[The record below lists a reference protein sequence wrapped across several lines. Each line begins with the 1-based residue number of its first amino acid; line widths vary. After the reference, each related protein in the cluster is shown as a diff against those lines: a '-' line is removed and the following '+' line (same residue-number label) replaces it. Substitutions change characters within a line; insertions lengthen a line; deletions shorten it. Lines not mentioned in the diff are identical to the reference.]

1 MDYDQFAR
9 LLYVLG
15 MSESEFAHVSNT
27 PPETVRNWKYRK
39 LRDLPGWVEGMIGVL
54 LAQRELPSA
63 VFDRFSKIYWTIV
76 QGERLHRADIWF
88 LIVEVQKYMSRNRD
102 LLIQTKYARALLEAV
117 KVTLECSPE
126 NSYAEYCHG
135 NLNAISKGEGAP
147 LVRVFAALDGEYTN
161 ASQAD
166 FVSRCLSSFFSGSP
180 TCIPTDRDARDRLR
194 PHYLDLYR
202 LAKRCYMVGAGSFEA
217 SKDMEIGK
225 SIYRPHFED
234 MPLQWN
240 EKFSYS
246 LFNGGQS
253 WAIKLNDMLVSG
265 DFPLLS
271 SLRHALVIFTPAFQ
285 AFSNASVGE
294 RSFATPDASYGHH
307 SGIGPCGISVRKDN
321 VLVKLP
327 EVWMWLNQ
335 SDFCQFE
342 SLISEAWKT
351 YNSTQ
356 LEWLY
361 NIWGD
366 I

>member
-1 MDYDQFAR
+1 MNYDQFAR
-9 LLYVLG
+9 LLYMIG
-15 MSESEFAHVSNT
+15 MTESEFAHVSNT

-39 LRDLPGWVEGMIGVL
+39 LRDLPGWVQGMMGVL
-54 LAQRELPSA
+54 LKQAEQPNL
-63 VFDRFSKIYWTIV
+63 VFEKFSRIFWTIV
-76 QGERLHRADIWF
+76 QGERLRRSDIRF
-88 LIVEVQKYMSRNRD
+88 LAVEIQKYMAIKGD
-102 LLIQTKYARALLEAV
+102 LLVQTKYARALLEAA
-117 KVTLECSPE
+117 KVALECSPD
-126 NSYAEYCHG
+126 SGYTEYCHG
-135 NLNAISKGEGAP
+135 NLNALSGGKGDP
-147 LVRVFAALDGEYTN
+147 LAKAFASLREEYVN
-161 ASQAD
+161 ASWAD
-166 FVSRCLSSFFSGSP
+166 YVSRCLGSFFNGSA
-180 TCIPTDRDARDRLR
+180 TCIPTDRDARNRLC
-194 PHYLDLYR
+194 PYYLDLYR
-202 LAKRCYMVGAGSFEA
+202 LAKRCYMVGAGRFEA
-217 SKDMEIGK
+217 SQDMEIGK

-234 MPLQWN
+234 VPLQWN

-246 LFNGGQS
+246 LSNDGQS

-265 DFPLLS
+265 DFSLLS
-271 SLRHALVIFTPAFQ
+271 SLRHALVIFTPPFQ

-307 SGIGPCGISVRKDN
+307 SGIGPCDISVKMDN

-342 SLISEAWKT
+342 SLISEVWKS

-361 NIWGD
+361 NVWGD